1 MGHHH
6 AQEMFDLVDE
16 RGRVIGLAPRR
27 LCHGN
32 PALRHRTAHVV
43 VRSSDGRI
51 LLQRRSLDK
60 DVQPGRWDTAV
71 GGHLAHG
78 ESFEQAARREMAE
91 EIGLTDGPEPQP
103 LFDMAITNDIESEMT
118 RVFTVVSDGPFIPQP
133 EEVDEL
139 RLWSVGELSNAIGTG
154 QLTPYLEHELSL
166 LLPILQQPTP

>member
-1 MGHHH
+1 MGNHH

-16 RGRVIGLAPRR
+16 HGNVIGLAPRR

-32 PALRHRTAHVV
+32 PVLRHRTTHVV

-51 LLQRRSLDK
+51 LLQRRSADK

-78 ESFEQAARREMAE
+78 ETFEQAARREMAE

-103 LFDMAITNDIESEMT
+103 LFDMAIANDIESELT
-118 RVFTVVSDGPFIPQP
+118 RVFTVVSDGPFTPQP

-139 RLWSVGELSNAIGTG
+139 RLWTAEELAAAIGTG

-166 LLPILQQPTP
+166 LLPRLQNL